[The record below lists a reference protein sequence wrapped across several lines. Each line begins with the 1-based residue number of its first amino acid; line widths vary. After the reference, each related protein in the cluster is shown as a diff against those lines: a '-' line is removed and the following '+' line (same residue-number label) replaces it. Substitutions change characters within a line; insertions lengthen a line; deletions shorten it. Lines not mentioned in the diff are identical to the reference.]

1 MVLSMDRWCG
11 KVAVVT
17 GASAGIGVDIVQQL
31 VEEGV
36 LVVGVARRVER
47 VEELAKKLQGK
58 KGSLYALKADIS
70 VEEDILNAFKWTE
83 KNVGPVHILIN
94 NAGVLQDTNLID
106 GETKKWKAILDV
118 NVLGLC
124 IATREAVRCMRA
136 NNIDGHIIHI
146 NSFSGHIVNY
156 FPYMNVYAA
165 SKHAVTALTETLRS
179 ELNTIGSNQGDG
191 KYSKKSLEEESV
203 SPGVVATEIDQTN
216 NIYLD
221 EKALEEKK
229 SRAALA
235 TSDCA
240 DAVIYALSTSPNCQV
255 HDLIIKPIGEKF

>member
-1 MVLSMDRWCG
+1 MPLSMDRWRG
-11 KVAVVT
+11 KVAIVT
-17 GASAGIGVDIVQQL
+17 GASAGIGVEIVKQL
-31 VEEGV
+31 VDEGV
-36 LVVGVARRVER
+36 LVVGLARRVER
-47 VEELAKKLQGK
+47 IEKLVKELEGK
-58 KGSLYALKADIS
+58 KGKLYAFKADVG

-83 KNVGPVHILIN
+83 KNLGPVHILIN

-106 GETKKWKAILDV
+106 GETKKWKAILDI

-124 IATREAVRCMRA
+124 IATREAVRTMRA

-146 NSFSGHIVNY
+146 NSVSGHIVNY

-165 SKHAVTALTETLRS
+165 SKFAVTALTETLRT
-179 ELNTIGSNQGDG
+179 ELNTIS
-191 KYSKKSLEEESV
+191 SKIKVTSV
-203 SPGVVATEIDQTN
+203 SPGVVATEIDETS

-221 EKALEEKK
+221 AKTLEERK
-229 SRAALA
+229 SRAALVS
-235 TSDCA
+235 SDCA